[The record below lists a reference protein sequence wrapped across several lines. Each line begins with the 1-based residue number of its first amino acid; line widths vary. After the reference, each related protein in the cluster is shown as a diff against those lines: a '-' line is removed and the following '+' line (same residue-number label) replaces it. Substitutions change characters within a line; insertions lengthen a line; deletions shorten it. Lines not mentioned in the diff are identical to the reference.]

1 MLLRKFIKHVK
12 AENWFAVFLDFSVV
26 VIGIFVALQVT
37 EWKDNN
43 DLNQLAT
50 KSLEKAK
57 AEAIENN
64 KLFSFYLESGEA
76 REMLFIENMQNLLK
90 CDANNDSQ
98 MIFNETLDT
107 FAYNFSLNLNTVAL
121 EQLYTQS
128 FYPLYED
135 TFIILLNQYSA
146 ISKQYSLDIS
156 DNSRVSWNTWPFD
169 KSPYFVEKTQ
179 TNDPLY
185 FFRYKISGR
194 FQDVCK
200 NQQYINDIHH
210 QQLLRVSNFDMYKE
224 LQKRTEKFITIIEKQ
239 IDFINGD
246 Q

>member
-12 AENWFAVFLDFSVV
+12 TENWFAVFLDFSVV
-26 VIGIFVALQVT
+26 VVGIFVALQVT
-37 EWKDNN
+37 EWKDNI

-64 KLFSFYLESGEA
+64 KMFSFYVESAEA
-76 REMLFIENMQNLLK
+76 REILFIENMENLLK
-90 CDANNDSQ
+90 CEDKNDSQ
-98 MIFNETLDT
+98 MVFNETLNA
-107 FAYNFSLNLNTVAL
+107 FMFNFTLNLNAVAL

-135 TFIILLNQYSA
+135 TFIIRLNNYSG
-146 ISKQYSLDIS
+146 ISKQYNLDAS
-156 DNSRVSWNTWPFD
+156 ENSKVAWNTWPFN
-169 KSPYFVEKTQ
+169 KSPYFVEKAQ

-185 FFRYKISGR
+185 LSRYKISGR
-194 FQDVCK
+194 FQDVCE
-200 NQQYINDIHH
+200 NQQYISDIHQ
-210 QQLLRVSNFDMYKE
+210 QQLMRVANFDMYKE
-224 LQKRTEKFITIIEKQ
+224 LQERTEKFITTIEKQ
-239 IDFINGD
+239 IDFINGE